1 MRRYESSSLE
11 LPHVRHRLVAS
22 ARPEGEFAP
31 GFPARI
37 GHYEVLG
44 ELGKG
49 GVGVVFR
56 ARHVDTGALVALK
69 TVRVRTT
76 AHVSSVRREIL
87 ALYRLHHPGIVRIL
101 DGGVFEG
108 RPWYAMEL
116 LNGITLAQSIGGSY
130 LDFSTIPTVTVERER
145 EPSKGPAGTPRLL
158 RSAVGGK
165 LEELLTL
172 FRLLCAPL
180 AYLHGEGIVHRDIKP
195 GNIFIRP
202 DGTPVLMDF
211 GLVGRWRGALGREI
225 LEDTQTYGGTLV
237 YMAPEQIKGEVGDA
251 RSDLYA
257 LGCTLYEALTG
268 LVPFEDFGG
277 TLGATTSEL
286 RPVAPSEIVHGIPR
300 GLDDLVLRLLAKDPR
315 DRIGHADD
323 VAAALA
329 ALGARDW
336 PRDGLPRGRAYLYQ
350 PRLVGRAEALG
361 TVLEGVDSSRKLGGL
376 LLLGGESGIGKTSL
390 AAEVARFAYQRD
402 YEVVTSECPAASPG
416 RTERSLPL
424 FPFRALLRR
433 IVEHCQVGG
442 PGVTAR
448 IVGPW
453 QKLLA
458 SIEPAFRELEPESG
472 ALDPPG
478 LPVAAA
484 LERLLGAL
492 SETILAFAHESTA
505 LLLVIDDVHWADGLS
520 LALLARLGG
529 QETERG
535 AGRLVIL
542 GTYRKEETG
551 TWLQSLLELPRTLH
565 VELGRLGSDD
575 VSKMVADMLGV
586 GEAPSELAEFVARE
600 SEGNPFF
607 AGEYLRAAL
616 DAGLLYRDA
625 GGRWH
630 QDESGSHRT
639 LPLPHN
645 VRALVERRLAA
656 LSAQA
661 RALIDVAAV
670 IGHDIE
676 AEVLLSINA
685 RRLSSRPQS
694 EGELVSELGE
704 LCARHLLVELT
715 RETLAFSHDTV
726 RKVAYDSIADDERR
740 ALHGLVAETIEAR
753 DTERGAPNQRAA
765 LLAHHYRSAGDIAR
779 ALDYLEQAGLSALA
793 HSAGTEAAECFR
805 EALKL
810 DRTAEF
816 GTPAARRARWESQLG
831 QALQGM
837 GDLDAGKHHLER
849 AVALFGRQAARSS
862 FGLLVQTLLGVLT
875 QVLHRLFSRG
885 QKRAPDAECLLDV
898 ARASDHLL
906 QIHYFE
912 AEPLPLLHSTL
923 RTLNLAERAGP
934 SPELA
939 SAYANTFAG
948 LALSP
953 PLRRLAPE
961 YLARAERT
969 LELAP
974 DAAVESYVCLL
985 KGLDRCNTGQWSEGE
1000 AWLRRALAL
1009 ADRLGYRR
1017 RSEEALG
1024 IIAYNLGLRGQSE
1037 AALEAAELAYR
1048 SSLRGD
1054 PQTRCWSL
1062 VTRAQA
1068 KLALGRAPEA
1078 CADLESAAALAQ
1090 GLGRDERIWV
1100 SGLQALAE
1108 LDAGNLARATEL
1120 ADGTLAAMRGG
1131 LPLVS
1136 ASGTAY
1142 AAVAEVCLRLHA
1154 QADAPTRR
1162 RRMQAARAAC
1172 GALTRFARAFPF
1184 MRAEAEL
1191 AAGDLALV
1199 FDKTAR
1205 ARTAFAR
1212 ALEHAEACELPAVAE
1227 RARGRLERAGA

>member
-1 MRRYESSSLE
+1 
-11 LPHVRHRLVAS
+11 
-22 ARPEGEFAP
+22 
-31 GFPARI
+31 
-37 GHYEVLG
+37 VLG
-44 ELGKG
+44 ELGQG

-56 ARHVDTGALVALK
+56 ARHAETGTLVALK

-76 AHVSSVRREIL
+76 AHLSSVRREIL
-87 ALYRLHHPGIVRIL
+87 ALHRLHHPGIVRIL

-116 LNGITLAQSIGGSY
+116 LTGMTLAQAIGGGY
-130 LDFSTIPTVTVERER
+130 VDFSTIPTLAVEQTER
-145 EPSKGPAGTPRLL
+145 TRIRSGARRVR
-158 RSAVGGK
+158 RSAAAGK
-165 LEELLTL
+165 LDELLTL

-195 GNIFIRP
+195 GNVFIRP

-225 LEDTQTYGGTLV
+225 LEDTQTFGGTLV
-237 YMAPEQIKGEVGDA
+237 YMAPEQVKGEVGDA

-268 LVPFEDFGG
+268 TLPFEDFGASFEAVTG
-277 TLGATTSEL
+277 DVS
-286 RPVAPSEIVHGIPR
+286 PVPPSEIVLGIPR

-336 PRDGLPRGRAYLYQ
+336 PRSGLPRGRAYLYQ
-350 PRLVGRAEALG
+350 PRLVGREEALD
-361 TVLEGVDSSRKLGGL
+361 TMLEGVDSSRKLGGL

-390 AAEVARFAYQRD
+390 AAEVARLAYQRE
-402 YEVVTSECPAASPG
+402 YEVVTSECTAASPG

-424 FPFRALLRR
+424 LPFRPLLRR
-433 IVEHCQVGG
+433 VVEYCSVGG
-442 PGVTAR
+442 PEVASR
-448 IVGPW
+448 IIGPW

-458 SIEPAFRELEPESG
+458 SIEPAFLQLEP
-472 ALDPPG
+472 ARDTLDPPG

-492 SETILAFAHESTA
+492 SETIIGFAHESTA
-505 LLLVIDDVHWADGLS
+505 LLLVVDDIHWADGLS
-520 LALLARLGG
+520 LALLARLGAH
-529 QETERG
+529 EVERS

-542 GTYRKEETG
+542 GTYRREEAG
-551 TWLQSLLELPRTLH
+551 TWLASLLELPRTLH
-565 VELGRLGSDD
+565 VELDRLGSSE
-575 VSKMVADMLGV
+575 VAEMVADMLGV
-586 GEAPSELAEFVARE
+586 SEAPPELAEFVARE

-607 AGEYLRAAL
+607 VGEYLRAAL

-625 GGRWH
+625 EGRWH
-630 QDESGSHRT
+630 QDESGSHRG

-645 VRALVERRLAA
+645 VRALVERRLAS
-656 LSAQA
+656 LSPQA
-661 RALIDVAAV
+661 RALIDLAAV

-676 AEVLLSINA
+676 ADLLLSINA

-704 LCARHLLVELT
+704 LCARHLLVEIT

-740 ALHGLVAETIEAR
+740 ALHGLVAEAIEAH
-753 DTERGAPNQRAA
+753 DTERGVPNQRAP
-765 LLAHHYRSAGDIAR
+765 LLAHHYRSAGDLAR
-779 ALDYLEQAGLSALA
+779 TLDYLEQAGLSALA
-793 HSAGTEAAECFR
+793 HSAGAEAAECFR

-810 DRTAEF
+810 DRDAEL
-816 GTPAARRARWESQLG
+816 GASAERRGRWESQLG
-831 QALQGM
+831 RALQGV

-849 AVALFGRQAARSS
+849 AVALFGWKAARSQL
-862 FGLLVQTLLGVLT
+862 GLVVQTLFGVFT
-875 QVLHRLFSRG
+875 QLLHRLFGRG
-885 QKRAPDAECLLDV
+885 KKRSTAASHLLDV
-898 ARASDHLL
+898 ARAYDHLL

-912 AEPLPLLHSTL
+912 AAPLPLLHTTL

-953 PLRRLAPE
+953 SLRKLAPQ
-961 YLARAERT
+961 YLERAERT
-969 LELAP
+969 LELVP
-974 DAAVESYVCLL
+974 DATVESYVCLL
-985 KGLDRCNTGQWSEGE
+985 KGIEHCNMGRWSAGE
-1000 AWLRRALAL
+1000 PWIRRAVRL

-1017 RSEEALG
+1017 RSEEALA
-1024 IIAYNLGLRGQSE
+1024 ILAYNLGLRDKTE
-1037 AALEAAELAYR
+1037 AALETAEIVYR

-1062 VTRAQA
+1062 VVRGQV
-1068 KLALGRAPEA
+1068 KLALGRVEES
-1078 CADLESAAALAQ
+1078 CRDLEAAAALAE
-1090 GLGRDERIWV
+1090 GLGRDERMWV

-1108 LDAGNLARATEL
+1108 LEAGDVTRATKL
-1120 ADGTLAAMRGG
+1120 ADGSLAAMRDR

-1136 ASGTAY
+1136 ACGTAY
-1142 AAVAEVCLRLHA
+1142 AAVAEVCLRLHER
-1154 QADAPTRR
+1154 ADAADRPLRL
-1162 RRMQAARAAC
+1162 MAAMAAC
-1172 GALTRFARAFPF
+1172 RALSRFARTFPF
-1184 MRAEAEL
+1184 MRAQAEL
-1191 AAGDLALV
+1191 AQGDLALLLG
-1199 FDKTAR
+1199 KTAR
-1205 ARTAFAR
+1205 ARAAFTAAVISAR
-1212 ALEHAEACELPAVAE
+1212 LCELPAAE
-1227 RARGRLERAGA
+1227 QRGTERLRNAPA

>member
-1 MRRYESSSLE
+1 
-11 LPHVRHRLVAS
+11 VRHRLAS
-22 ARPEGEFAP
+22 TRPAADFAQ

-37 GHYEVLG
+37 GPYEVLG
-44 ELGKG
+44 QVGQG

-56 ARHVDTGALVALK
+56 ARHSETGALVALK

-76 AHVSSVRREIL
+76 AHLSSVRREIL
-87 ALYRLHHPGIVRIL
+87 ALHRLHHPGIVRFL
-101 DGGVFEG
+101 DGGMFEG

-116 LNGITLAQSIGGSY
+116 LNGITLGQAIGTGY
-130 LDFSTIPTVTVERER
+130 ADFSTIPTIVSEREEER
-145 EPSKGPAGTPRLL
+145 TGTRLGARRLL
-158 RSAVGGK
+158 ASTAAGK

-225 LEDTQTYGGTLV
+225 LEDTQTFGGTLV
-237 YMAPEQIKGEVGDA
+237 YMAPEQMRGEVGDA

-268 LVPFEDFGG
+268 MVPFEDFGASF
-277 TLGATTSEL
+277 GAATGEL
-286 RPVAPSEIVHGIPR
+286 KPVPPSEIVLGVPR
-300 GLDDLVLRLLAKDPR
+300 GLDELVLRLLAKDPR

-329 ALGARDW
+329 TLGARDW
-336 PRDGLPRGRAYLYQ
+336 PRAGLPRGRAYLYQ
-350 PRLVGRAEALG
+350 PRLVGRSDALD
-361 TVLEGVDSSRKLGGL
+361 TMLEGVDSSRKLGGL

-390 AAEVARFAYQRD
+390 AAEVSRIAYQRE

-424 FPFRALLRR
+424 LPFRPLLRR
-433 IVEHCQVGG
+433 IVEHCAVGG
-442 PGVTAR
+442 PEITAR
-448 IVGPW
+448 VVGPW
-453 QKLLA
+453 QKLLS
-458 SIEPAFRELEPESG
+458 SIEPVFRDLEAREDT
-472 ALDPPG
+472 LDPPG

-492 SETILAFAHESTA
+492 SETIIAFAHESTA
-505 LLLVIDDVHWADGLS
+505 LLLVIDDIHWADGLS
-520 LALLARLGG
+520 LALLARLGAY
-529 QETERG
+529 ETERA

-542 GTYRKEETG
+542 GTYRREEKG
-551 TWLQSLLELPRTLH
+551 TWLASLLELPRTLH
-565 VELGRLGSDD
+565 VELERLGADN
-575 VSKMVADMLGV
+575 VARMVADMLGV
-586 GEAPSELAEFVARE
+586 TEAPTDLSKFVARE

-607 AGEYLRAAL
+607 VGEYLRAAL

-625 GGRWH
+625 EGRWH
-630 QDESGSHRT
+630 QDEHGSHRS

-670 IGHDIE
+670 IGHDIQ
-676 AEVLLSINA
+676 ADLLLSINA

-704 LCARHLLVELT
+704 LCARHLLHEVT

-726 RKVAYDSIADDERR
+726 RKVAYDAIAEDERR
-740 ALHGLVAETIEAR
+740 ALHGLVAEAIEAS
-753 DTERGAPNQRAA
+753 DAERQAPSEHAA
-765 LLAHHYRSAGDIAR
+765 LLAHHYRSAGDLAKT
-779 ALDYLEQAGLSALA
+779 LDYLEAAGVSALA

-810 DRTAEF
+810 DREAML
-816 GTPAARRARWESQLG
+816 GTPAERRARWENQLG
-831 QALQGM
+831 RALQGM

-849 AVALFGRQAARSS
+849 SVALFGWKAARSS
-862 FGLLVQTLLGVLT
+862 LGLVLQTLFGVVV
-875 QVLHRLFSRG
+875 QFAHRLFGRG
-885 QKRAPDAECLLDV
+885 RVRSEAAARLLDV
-898 ARASDHLL
+898 ARAYDHLL

-912 AEPLPLLHSTL
+912 AAPLPLLHATL

-953 PLRRLAPE
+953 SLRSLAPA
-961 YLARAERT
+961 YLGRAERT
-969 LELAP
+969 LEAAP
-974 DAAVESYVCLL
+974 DSAIESYVCLL
-985 KGLDRCNTGQWSEGE
+985 KGLDHCNMGRWSQGE
-1000 AWLRRALAL
+1000 PWIRRAVLL
-1009 ADRLGYRR
+1009 GDQLGYRR
-1017 RSEEALG
+1017 RSEEALA
-1024 IIAYNLGLRGQSE
+1024 ILAYNLGLRGRNDD
-1037 AALEAAELAYR
+1037 ALETAERVYR

-1062 VTRAQA
+1062 VARAQS
-1068 KLALGRAPEA
+1068 KLALGRVEEA
-1078 CADLESAAALAQ
+1078 CRDLEAASALAQ
-1090 GLGRDERIWV
+1090 GLGRDERTWV

-1108 LDAGNLARATEL
+1108 LEAGDVRRATKL
-1120 ADGTLAAMRGG
+1120 ADETLAAMRDRP
-1131 LPLVS
+1131 PLVS

-1142 AAVAEVCLRLHA
+1142 AAIAEVCLRLHA
-1154 QADAPTRR
+1154 QADDASRAKR
-1162 RRMQAARAAC
+1162 LSAAVGAC
-1172 GALTRFARAFPF
+1172 HVLARFARVFPF
-1184 MRAEAEL
+1184 MRAQAEL

-1199 FDKTAR
+1199 RDQTGRARQAFETAVECAR
-1205 ARTAFAR
+1205 AS
-1212 ALEHAEACELPAVAE
+1212 ELPSVE
-1227 RARGRLERAGA
+1227 KQARERLERLVPSHSRA

>member
-1 MRRYESSSLE
+1 VEF
-11 LPHVRHRLVAS
+11 PQVRHRLVATT
-22 ARPEGEFAP
+22 RPGADFAQ

-37 GHYEVLG
+37 GPYEVLG
-44 ELGKG
+44 QVGQG

-56 ARHVDTGALVALK
+56 AKHAESGALVALK

-76 AHVSSVRREIL
+76 AHLSSVRREIL
-87 ALYRLHHPGIVRIL
+87 ALHRLHHPGIVRIL

-116 LNGITLAQSIGGSY
+116 LNGITLAQAIGTGY
-130 LDFSTIPTVTVERER
+130 ADFSTIPTVVAEREEER
-145 EPSKGPAGTPRLL
+145 TGTRLGARRLL
-158 RSAVGGK
+158 HSTAAGK

-225 LEDTQTYGGTLV
+225 LEDTQTFGGTLV
-237 YMAPEQIKGEVGDA
+237 YMAPEQVRGEVGDA

-268 LVPFEDFGG
+268 VVPFEDFGSNYAAAMG
-277 TLGATTSEL
+277 KLVPL
-286 RPVAPSEIVHGIPR
+286 APSEIVLGIPR
-300 GLDDLVLRLLAKDPR
+300 GLDELVLRLLARDPR

-336 PRDGLPRGRAYLYQ
+336 PRAGLPRGRAYLYQ
-350 PRLVGRAEALG
+350 PRLVGRSEALD
-361 TVLEGVDSSRKLGGL
+361 TMLEGVDSSRKLGGL

-390 AAEVARFAYQRD
+390 AAEVARLAYQRE

-424 FPFRALLRR
+424 LPFRPLLRR
-433 IVEHCQVGG
+433 IVEHCAVSG
-442 PGVTAR
+442 PDVTAR

-458 SIEPAFRELEPESG
+458 SIEPAFRELEPQND
-472 ALDPPG
+472 APDPPG

-492 SETILAFAHESTA
+492 SETIVAFAHESTA
-505 LLLVIDDVHWADGLS
+505 LLLVIDDIHWADGLS
-520 LALLARLGG
+520 LALLARLGAH
-529 QETERG
+529 ETERS

-542 GTYRKEETG
+542 GSYRREEAG
-551 TWLQSLLELPRTLH
+551 PWLSSLLELPRTLH
-565 VELGRLGSDD
+565 VELERLAPDD
-575 VSKMVADMLGV
+575 VGRMVADMLGV
-586 GEAPSELAEFVARE
+586 GEPPPDLSRFVARE

-607 AGEYLRAAL
+607 VGEYLRAAL

-625 GGRWH
+625 DGRWH
-630 QDESGSHRT
+630 QDEHGSHRS

-645 VRALVERRLAA
+645 VRSLVERRLAA
-656 LSAQA
+656 LSPQA

-670 IGHDIE
+670 IGHDIQ
-676 AEVLLSINA
+676 AELLLSINA

-715 RETLAFSHDTV
+715 QEALAFSHDTV

-740 ALHGLVAETIEAR
+740 ALHGLVAEAIEAR
-753 DTERGAPNQRAA
+753 AAERGAPHAHAA
-765 LLAHHYRSAGDIAR
+765 LLAHHYRSAGDLTR
-779 ALDYLEQAGLSALA
+779 TLDYLEQAGLTALA

-805 EALKL
+805 EALRL
-810 DRTAEF
+810 DREAMLA
-816 GTPAARRARWESQLG
+816 TPAARRARWESQLG
-831 QALQGM
+831 RALQGM

-849 AVALFGRQAARSS
+849 AVALFGWKKARSPL
-862 FGLLVQTLLGVLT
+862 GLVLQTLLGMCV
-875 QVLHRLFSRG
+875 QVAHRIAGYGRRRSSAAAR
-885 QKRAPDAECLLDV
+885 LLDV
-898 ARASDHLL
+898 ARTYDHLL

-912 AEPLPLLHSTL
+912 AAPLPLLHATL

-939 SAYANTFAG
+939 SAYTNTFAG
-948 LALSP
+948 LALTP
-953 PLRRLAPE
+953 PLRGLAPS

-969 LELAP
+969 LEAAP

-985 KGLDRCNTGQWSEGE
+985 KGLDYCNRGCWSDGE
-1000 AWLRRALAL
+1000 PWIRRAISIS
-1009 ADRLGYRR
+1009 DRLGYRR
-1017 RSEEALG
+1017 RAEEALA
-1024 IIAYNLGLRGQSE
+1024 ILSYNLGLHGQSE
-1037 AALEAAELAYR
+1037 AALETAELGYR

-1062 VTRAQA
+1062 AARAQA
-1068 KLALGRAPEA
+1068 KLALSRVEDA
-1078 CADLESAAALAQ
+1078 CRDLEAAAALAE
-1090 GLGRDERIWV
+1090 GLGRDERMWV

-1108 LDAGNLARATEL
+1108 LEAGDVRRATKL
-1120 ADGTLAAMRGG
+1120 ADDTLAALGARA
-1131 LPLVS
+1131 PVVS
-1136 ASGTAY
+1136 ATGTAY
-1142 AAVAEVCLRLHA
+1142 AALADVCLRLHA
-1154 QADAPTRR
+1154 QAGDTERR
-1162 RRMQAARAAC
+1162 HRLLSAQAAAA
-1172 GALTRFARAFPF
+1172 ALARFAHVFPF
-1184 MRAEAEL
+1184 MRAKAEL
-1191 AAGDLALV
+1191 VAGELALV
-1199 FDKTAR
+1199 LGKTSRAQAAFASAVEYARTSELSAIEEQAR
-1205 ARTAFAR
+1205 AR
-1212 ALEHAEACELPAVAE
+1212 LEHS
-1227 RARGRLERAGA
+1227 RA